1 MVEVYTRF
9 LAGAKGP
16 FYPFSGLGWL
26 VSHPV
31 GEPGPGCAD
40 GDVRQVVGAEYGQ
53 LVELVHGDV
62 GVPLGHQLPP
72 AFVPGAGRLLV
83 GEELN
88 RVVEGY
94 FLPPLLGGV
103 LVLPSLDP
111 VLIMAGGDGV

>member
-31 GEPGPGCAD
+31 GKPGPGCAD
-40 GDVRQVVGAEYGQ
+40 GDVRQVVGAEHGQ

-72 AFVPGAGRLLV
+72 ALVEVARLLV
-83 GEELN
+83 GEELDC
-88 RVVEGY
+88 VVEGY
-94 FLPPLLGGV
+94 FLLPLLGGV

-111 VLIMAGGDGV
+111 VLIVAGGDGV